1 MSIFLIFWVKMPYYG
16 NDNDLYMKTL
26 HVSIN
31 FKYSITLLQK
41 ILWDWDHQILLCPFH
56 IFRPKKN
63 ICHFNN
69 TKTKDWQKKLKFL
82 NSENLQQKFRSEI
95 SFPILWSRQVKICRT
110 RPIWKNPFFYIC
122 IILEMCRA
130 K

>member
-1 MSIFLIFWVKMPYYG
+1 MPYYG

-56 IFRPKKN
+56 IFRPKKK
-63 ICHFNN
+63 IFVIS
-69 TKTKDWQKKLKFL
+69 TTKKLKIGRK
-82 NSENLQQKFRSEI
+82 NSNFWTQKTCSKNLGAKLASLFFEAGKLKYVGQDQSEKILSFI
-95 SFPILWSRQVKICRT
+95 S
-110 RPIWKNPFFYIC
+110 
-122 IILEMCRA
+122 A
-130 K
+130 